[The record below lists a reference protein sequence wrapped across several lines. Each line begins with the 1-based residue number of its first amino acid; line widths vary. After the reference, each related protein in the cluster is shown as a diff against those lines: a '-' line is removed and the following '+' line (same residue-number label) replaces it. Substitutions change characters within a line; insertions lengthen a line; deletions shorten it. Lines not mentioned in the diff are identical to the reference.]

1 MAVVE
6 AIQLAIAGQH
16 LGEGQAAAVA
26 TEIMAGKA
34 TPAQI
39 AALLVALR
47 AKGESVEEITGFV
60 RAMRL
65 GAVPAPARS
74 DNLVDTCGTGG
85 DRSGTFNI
93 STVSGFVAAGAG
105 CKVAKH
111 GNRSISSSCGS
122 ADVLQ
127 SLGVN
132 IEMSPEDS
140 AGCIDE
146 IGVGF
151 LFAPQYHPGARH
163 AAGPRREIGVRTV
176 FNMLG
181 PLLNPAGARRQLMG
195 VYDRSLTEPV
205 AQVLQRLGSVH
216 CLVVHGEDGLDEIT
230 LAGRT
235 FVTELRNDALRS
247 FTVCPGDFSL
257 ADAELDTLR
266 GGDAQANARIV
277 REVLDGEPGPT
288 RDVVLLNAGASIYVG
303 GRADSIGEGIQR
315 AAESI
320 DSCSARAKLEALVA
334 CSRGNR
340 SDRTPSVSE
349 G

>member
-1 MAVVE
+1 MTVTE
-6 AIQLAIAGQH
+6 AIQLAIDGSS
-16 LGEGQAAAVA
+16 LSEEQAAAVA
-26 TEIMAGKA
+26 TEIMAGNA

-47 AKGESVEEITGFV
+47 VKGESVDEITGFV
-60 RAMRL
+60 RAMRK
-65 GAVPAPARS
+65 GATPAPARS

-85 DRSGTFNI
+85 DSSGTFNI
-93 STVSGFVAAGAG
+93 STVSAFVAAGAG

-122 ADVLQ
+122 ADVLIA
-127 SLGVN
+127 LDVN
-132 IEMSPEDS
+132 VEMPPDES
-140 AGCIDE
+140 ARCIDE

-195 VYDRSLTEPV
+195 VYDRELTEPI
-205 AQVLQRLGSVH
+205 ARVLRRVGSVH

-230 LAGRT
+230 LAGTT
-235 FVTELRNDALRS
+235 FVTELNNGAIRSYAVAPGEFGFKTAEPDALR
-247 FTVCPGDFSL
+247 
-257 ADAELDTLR
+257 
-266 GGDAQANARIV
+266 GGSVEDNARIA
-277 REVLDGEPGPT
+277 REVLNGKSGPM
-288 RDVVLLNAGASIYVG
+288 RDVILLNAGATIFVG
-303 GRADSIGEGIQR
+303 GQAGSIAEGVQR

-320 DSCSARAKLEALVA
+320 DSGSARAKLDALVA
-334 CSRGNR
+334 RGR
-340 SDRTPSVSE
+340 E
-349 G
+349 

>member
-1 MAVVE
+1 MPVAE
-6 AIQLAIAGQH
+6 AIQLAINGRNLSEA
-16 LGEGQAAAVA
+16 QAAVVA
-26 TEIMAGKA
+26 AEIMAGKA

-60 RAMRL
+60 RAMRQ
-65 GAVPAPARS
+65 GALPAPARS

-85 DRSGTFNI
+85 DRGGTFNI
-93 STVSGFVAAGAG
+93 STASALVAAGAG

-132 IEMSPEDS
+132 VEMSPEDS
-140 AGCIDE
+140 AACIDE

-163 AAGPRREIGVRTV
+163 VAGPRREIGVRTV

-195 VYDRSLTEPV
+195 VYDRTLTEPI

-230 LAGRT
+230 LAGKT
-235 FVTELRNDALRS
+235 FVTELRNDAIRS
-247 FTVCPGDFSL
+247 FTVCPGDFGI
-257 ADAELDTLR
+257 AEAELDALR
-266 GGDAQANARIV
+266 GGDVQANARIV
-277 REVLDGEPGPT
+277 REVLDGGPGPT

-303 GRADSIGEGIQR
+303 GRADSIGAGVRR

-320 DSCSARAKLEALVA
+320 DSGSARAKLEALVA
-334 CSRGNR
+334 RSRGKGTEPR
-340 SDRTPSVSE
+340 A
-349 G
+349 

>member
-1 MAVVE
+1 MTVAE
-6 AIQLAIAGQH
+6 AIQLAINGRDLSEA
-16 LGEGQAAAVA
+16 QAAEVA
-26 TEIMAGKA
+26 AEIMAGKV

-60 RAMRL
+60 RAMRQ
-65 GAVPAPARS
+65 GALPAPARS

-93 STVSGFVAAGAG
+93 STVSALVAAGAG

-140 AGCIDE
+140 ARCIDE

-195 VYDRSLTEPV
+195 VYDRTLTEPI

-235 FVTELRNDALRS
+235 FVTELRNNAVRS
-247 FTVCPGDFSL
+247 FTVCPGDFGV
-257 ADAELDTLR
+257 AEAELDALR
-266 GGDAQANARIV
+266 GGDAHANARIA
-277 REVLDGEPGPT
+277 REVLDGEPGPA
-288 RDVVLLNAGASIYVG
+288 RDVVLLNAGASIYAG
-303 GRADSIGEGIQR
+303 GQADSIGAGVRR

-320 DSCSARAKLEALVA
+320 DSGSARAKLAALVA
-334 CSRGNR
+334 RSR
-340 SDRTPSVSE
+340 
-349 G
+349 

>member
-247 FTVCPGDFSL
+247 FTVCPGDFGI

-288 RDVVLLNAGASIYVG
+288 RDVVLLNAGASIYAG

-320 DSCSARAKLEALVA
+320 DSGSARAKLEALVA
-334 CSRGNR
+334 RSRGNR